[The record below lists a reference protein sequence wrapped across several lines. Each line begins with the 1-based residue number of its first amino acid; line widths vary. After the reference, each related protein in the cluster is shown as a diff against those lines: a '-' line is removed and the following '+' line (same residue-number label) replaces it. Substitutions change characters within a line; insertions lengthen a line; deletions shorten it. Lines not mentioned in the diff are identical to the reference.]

1 MSNKLTDKHL
11 TAKQLLFC
19 SEYIANKWNATQA
32 AIKAGYSED
41 TAYSQGQRLLKKVE
55 IADYLDKYMDSLLG
69 DRKGLTIDTINEI
82 KKYAF
87 MTDEDMEELGVRPSD
102 KKGYLELLG
111 KYLTLFT
118 DKQDVTHSGGQTLTI
133 KREIIR
139 PSDS

>member
-1 MSNKLTDKHL
+1 MSDKEL
-11 TAKQLLFC
+11 TAKQKIFC
-19 SEYIANKWNATQA
+19 SEYISNGWNATQG

-55 IADYLDKYMDSLLG
+55 IAKYLDEYMDSLLG
-69 DRKGLTIDTINEI
+69 SRKGLIVDTIKEI

-87 MTDEDMEELGVRPSD
+87 MSDSDMEELGVRPSD

-118 DKQDVTHSGGQTLTI
+118 DKQEINHSGGQTLTI
-133 KREIIR
+133 KREIVK